1 MWDEVCEFMGT
12 RAYQSLSQSV
22 LEVVTLIRL
31 EAYKAYYAPLKT
43 SPIRRYPDLTVH
55 RAIKAVLNQQTYTP
69 SKSWQA
75 LGVHTS
81 LSKFSFGLIKGLS
94 SISISLLL

>member
-31 EAYKAYYAPLKT
+31 EAYKAYYAPLKQYE
-43 SPIRRYPDLTVH
+43 PQLTIC
-55 RAIKAVLNQQTYTP
+55 RSDRKKAAYEP
-69 SKSWQA
+69 SA
-75 LGVHTS
+75 LQ
-81 LSKFSFGLIKGLS
+81 LKY
-94 SISISLLL
+94 